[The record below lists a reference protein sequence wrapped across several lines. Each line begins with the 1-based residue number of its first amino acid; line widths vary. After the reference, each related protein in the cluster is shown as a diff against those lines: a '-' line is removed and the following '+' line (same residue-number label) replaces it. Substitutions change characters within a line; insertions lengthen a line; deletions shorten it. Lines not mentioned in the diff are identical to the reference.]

1 MQFLTLAAT
10 ALLASTGLAAPEAR
24 SATVAVRFEG
34 AADAAY
40 TQWVPADGVAHTVG
54 TDLSIS
60 HIVVLDPAPA
70 SLNCHAHGIDGS
82 DTYTYGPG
90 SVDVG
95 PPQVQ
100 LTISCTLGPR

>member
-10 ALLASTGLAAPEAR
+10 ALLAHTGLAAPEAR
-24 SATVAVRFEG
+24 SPTVAVQFQG
-34 AADAAY
+34 AADAVY
-40 TQWVPADGVAHTVG
+40 TQWVVADGVDRAVYA
-54 TDLSIS
+54 DFSVS
-60 HIVVLDPAPA
+60 HIAVLDPAPA

-90 SVDVG
+90 TVDVG

-100 LTISCTLGPR
+100 TTISCTLGPR